1 MDRLTVLEKELA
13 KVKKELA
20 EYRAF
25 ADEVSRPSDLYLREL
40 AREVASGNRQAL
52 KDHNKRRW

>member
-1 MDRLTVLEKELA
+1 MDRLAVVEKELA

-20 EYRAF
+20 KYRAF
-25 ADEVSRPSDLYLREL
+25 ADEVTRPTDLYLREL
-40 AREVASGNRQAL
+40 AREVSSGNRQAL